1 MILSKQNGSTQTYD
15 INTWEAE
22 AGRSTRVQGYPGL
35 YSDLNPSMGHILT
48 SCSKNMKE
56 RK

>member
-22 AGRSTRVQGYPGL
+22 AGRSTRVQGYPGI